1 MSYLNTELTIALQK
15 NKSIPE
21 FSRRHLKVTI
31 NDPCQTELTAF
42 LGYEKYDSVGWNS
55 GNSRNGC
62 YNHVLDT
69 KFYVIVLESFISKH
83 FQRIVTIQMILK
95 QRLFSCI
102 AKALQFAK
110 SETLQKK
117 CMDMNIAI

>member
-42 LGYEKYDSVGWNS
+42 LGYEKYDSVVS
-55 GNSRNGC
+55 TR
-62 YNHVLDT
+62 
-69 KFYVIVLESFISKH
+69 
-83 FQRIVTIQMILK
+83 
-95 QRLFSCI
+95 
-102 AKALQFAK
+102 
-110 SETLQKK
+110 
-117 CMDMNIAI
+117 

>member
-69 KFYVIVLESFISKH
+69 KYGKNCRFKFYLIVLESFISKH
-83 FQRIVTIQMILK
+83 F
-95 QRLFSCI
+95 
-102 AKALQFAK
+102 
-110 SETLQKK
+110 
-117 CMDMNIAI
+117 

>member
-42 LGYEKYDSVGWNS
+42 LGY
-55 GNSRNGC
+55 
-62 YNHVLDT
+62 
-69 KFYVIVLESFISKH
+69 
-83 FQRIVTIQMILK
+83 
-95 QRLFSCI
+95 
-102 AKALQFAK
+102 
-110 SETLQKK
+110 
-117 CMDMNIAI
+117 